1 VTLIE
6 NVSQSSRLNMRKWS
20 IPAGRIFGVQVR
32 VHLTF
37 FILLLFVWLTEA
49 LQTGWIGVA
58 RGFALVAIVFGSV
71 VVHELAHALVALRNG
86 INVRAIMLLPIGG
99 VTLMDE
105 ETYRNPNPSRDMR
118 IAAAGPLVNIVLAV
132 FFGSATLLL
141 WPEANLFGR
150 PFVHSANLVRS
161 LFWSNLFL
169 GLFNLLPAYPL
180 DGGRVLR
187 AWFTRRMD
195 SVHATR
201 RAVSIGQFFAIL
213 MIAAGVWNTWLMLI
227 GFILFL
233 GGQVEDRSALFQA
246 VLEQVRIEDVMLTD
260 FLTLSPADTLED
272 ALQKAVHSLQDDFPV
287 VRDNDMVG
295 TITRQKIMESVRSGE
310 VGYVQGAMNR
320 IFQVAGRKDTVASVL
335 RKASQNGMSLIT
347 VVDGGHM
354 VGIVTLQNLSHSIAL
369 LAESRKLR
377 QAN

>member
-1 VTLIE
+1 MTLIE
-6 NVSQSSRLNMRKWS
+6 NVSQSSRVNMRKWS
-20 IPAGRIFGVQVR
+20 IPAGRVFGVQVR

-37 FILLLFVWLTEA
+37 FILLLFVWVTEA

-99 VTLMDE
+99 VTVMDE
-105 ETYRNPNPSRDMR
+105 ESYRNPNPSRDMR
-118 IAAAGPLVNIVLAV
+118 IAAAGPLVNIALAV
-132 FFGSATLLL
+132 FFGSATLLF
-141 WPEANLFGR
+141 WPEANLLGR

-195 SVHATR
+195 NVHATR

-295 TITRQKIMESVRSGE
+295 TISRQKIMESVRSGE

-320 IFQVAGRKDTVASVL
+320 IFHVAGRKDTVASVL

-369 LAESRKLR
+369 LAESRRLR
-377 QAN
+377 QAS